1 MQTLKINEASIMK
14 NTLVI
19 NFLVILF
26 SVVLYQPAFVFGE
39 TIHIDAEGN
48 TIDKATYELIASERE
63 KTLSIQLRNGYDV
76 TYNAWKDPIK
86 LRKKR
91 IEQWRIMRSH
101 YSPDSLPKK
110 TAL

>member
-1 MQTLKINEASIMK
+1 MK
-14 NTLVI
+14 NALVI

-26 SVVLYQPAFVFGE
+26 SVVLYQPAFASGE
-39 TIHIDAEGN
+39 TIHMDAEGN
-48 TIDKATYELIASERE
+48 TIDKATYEVIASERE

-76 TYNAWKDPIK
+76 TTHAWKDPIK

-101 YSPDSLPKK
+101 YSPESLPRKINLY
-110 TAL
+110 AQQ